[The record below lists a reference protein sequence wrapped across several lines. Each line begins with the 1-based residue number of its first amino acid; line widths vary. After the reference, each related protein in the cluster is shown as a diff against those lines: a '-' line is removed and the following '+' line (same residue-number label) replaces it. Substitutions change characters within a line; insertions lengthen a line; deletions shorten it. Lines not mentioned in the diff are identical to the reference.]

1 MDKSIIIE
9 VHSTPRQTKD
19 PDRPWIKFEIEEF
32 VKECNLCSIEARHIE
47 HFKNV
52 PVMGPANALD
62 MHFDAI
68 PAALGSRKARGY
80 FGKWAAGLSFDTVRP
95 IVNEPHFYR

>member
-1 MDKSIIIE
+1 M
-9 VHSTPRQTKD
+9 VVCQ
-19 PDRPWIKFEIEEF
+19 
-32 VKECNLCSIEARHIE
+32 ARHIE